1 MSAFAFGHE
10 SRMKREEYDFNVPVI
25 WEKKRQ
31 KGGLLFEKIYF
42 EDVGLYNV
50 ISEHPVLFFYMKKNT
65 SSGRE
70 TIKCSG
76 NWKYVILFDR
86 NDSQFIKIVKN
97 RYLLN
102 VSRKYSCELN
112 VFNTNMIRLLTI
124 FSPNDTN
131 TKLSVIAVYQNSYKW
146 M

>member
-1 MSAFAFGHE
+1 
-10 SRMKREEYDFNVPVI
+10 
-25 WEKKRQ
+25 
-31 KGGLLFEKIYF
+31 
-42 EDVGLYNV
+42 
-50 ISEHPVLFFYMKKNT
+50 MKKNT

-112 VFNTNMIRLLTI
+112 VFNTNMIRLLTVL
-124 FSPNDTN
+124 SPNDTN
-131 TKLSVIAVYQNSYKW
+131 TKLSVIAVYQNSYK
-146 M
+146 